1 MTPRPTPLHLT
12 VGEVARR
19 TGLTVRTLH
28 HYDALGLVSPSARS
42 EAGYRQY
49 SARDLDTLHF
59 IKHAREVDF
68 SLAQIQTLLELKHN
82 PHRASADVKQLVGEH
97 ISALQ
102 HKINRLQS
110 MADTLQ
116 GWYDCC
122 KGNQEPDCAIIEQL
136 SENKGTP

>member
-1 MTPRPTPLHLT
+1 MNISET
-12 VGEVARR
+12 ARLS
-19 TGLTVRTLH
+19 GLSSKMIRD
-28 HYDALGLVSPSARS
+28 YERLGLIPPAERS

-59 IKHAREVDF
+59 INHAREVDF